1 MCVCVC
7 IYILIINIYIY
18 RDYKGVSENMGLA
31 RSYVNFE
38 MASEDELRLT
48 TVYVEKHKL
57 WLVIAIH

>member
-1 MCVCVC
+1 MME
-7 IYILIINIYIY
+7 YNNNDSKWDIIDSIW
-18 RDYKGVSENMGLA
+18 VSENVGLA